1 MYFPGKSAE
10 SVLLGKTPKPNTLS
24 PLLKYVQKLQIPRGN
39 LIEWGCGGGWN
50 LVPFRDAGWNV
61 QGFDY
66 DRPYVELGRTLLGL
80 SLHEIS
86 AEDITLQSN
95 PPHVILL
102 NHVLEHTLEPKLLL
116 KRLRALCSED
126 TILVVGVPLLETIP
140 IWHWRDFFHIAHIHY
155 FSADSLVRVASLS
168 GFRIIHQDIEN
179 GMFALMKSEKAEI
192 PPIGR
197 RSAVKSAFCLAKGF
211 IEPRYRARQLIR
223 GVLTAV
229 GLIHVVRRVK
239 RIVF

>member
-1 MYFPGKSAE
+1 MYFPGESAE
-10 SVLLGKTPKPNTLS
+10 GVLLRKIPKPNTLS
-24 PLLKYVQKLQIPRGN
+24 PLLKFVQKLQIPRGN

-80 SLHEIS
+80 SLHEIT
-86 AEDITLQSN
+86 AEEITLRSN
-95 PPHVILL
+95 PPNVILL
-102 NHVLEHTLEPKLLL
+102 NQVLEHAVEPVALL

-140 IWHWRDFFHIAHIHY
+140 IWHWRDFFHVAHIHY
-155 FSADSLVRVASLS
+155 FSEESLVRVASLA
-168 GFRIIHQDIEN
+168 GFRVVHHDTKK
-179 GMFALMKSEKAEI
+179 GMFALMKSEKADTL
-192 PPIGR
+192 PIGR
-197 RSAVKSAFCLAKGF
+197 RLAMKSALCLAKGF
-211 IEPRYRARQLIR
+211 IEPRYRARQMIR
-223 GVLTAV
+223 GILTAV
-229 GLIHVVRRVK
+229 GLIHVVRRAK

>member
-1 MYFPGKSAE
+1 MYFPGESAE
-10 SVLLGKTPKPNTLS
+10 SVLLRKTPKPNTLS

-66 DRPYVELGRTLLGL
+66 DRPYVELGRKLLGL
-80 SLHEIS
+80 SLHEITAGEVIS
-86 AEDITLQSN
+86 QSN
-95 PPHVILL
+95 PPNVILL
-102 NHVLEHTLEPKLLL
+102 NHVLEHAVEPAALLNTLK
-116 KRLRALCSED
+116 AFCSE
-126 TILVVGVPLLETIP
+126 TTTLVIGVPLLETIP

-155 FSADSLVRVASLS
+155 FSAESLVRVASLS
-168 GFRIIHQDIEN
+168 GFRVVHKDIES
-179 GMFALMKSEKAEI
+179 GMFALMKSEKADT

-197 RSAVKSAFCLAKGF
+197 RSAMKSALCLAKGF
-211 IEPRYRARQLIR
+211 VEPRYRARQMIR
-223 GVLTAV
+223 GVLTAA
-229 GLIHVVRRVK
+229 GLIEIVRRLK